1 MQPDSN
7 QPATLY
13 GIAKTHKFQTLEEIT
28 VVNLKFRPIIARTG
42 TSTYNVAKVM

>member
-13 GIAKTHKFQTLEEIT
+13 GTAKTHKFQSLEDIT
-28 VVNLKFRPIIARTG
+28 VVNLKFRPIIAQTG
-42 TSTYNVAKVM
+42 TSTYNAAKVM

>member
-13 GIAKTHKFQTLEEIT
+13 GTAKTHKFQSLEDIT
-28 VVNLKFRPIIARTG
+28 VVNLKFWPIISQTG
-42 TSTYNVAKVM
+42 TSTYKVM